1 MRAVIQRVSRASVSI
16 DGEIKGSCN
25 KGFLILLGVGKGD
38 SEREADVLAA
48 KIAKMRV
55 FSDENGKMNLALGDI
70 NGELLVISNFT
81 LLANCAHGNRPDYFG
96 AESPDRANE
105 LYTYFVSKLRE
116 LSGCKTETGEF
127 GADMKVDLLNDGPV
141 TVILDSEDLKKK
153 DHV

>member
-16 DGEIKGSCN
+16 GGEIKGSCN

-55 FSDENGKMNLALGDI
+55 FSDENGKMNLALGDV

-116 LSGCKTETGEF
+116 LSGCKTETGQF
-127 GADMKVDLLNDGPV
+127 GADMQVDLVNDGPV
-141 TVILDSEDLKKK
+141 TIVLDSGDLVRKG
-153 DHV
+153 

>member
-1 MRAVIQRVSRASVSI
+1 
-16 DGEIKGSCN
+16 
-25 KGFLILLGVGKGD
+25 
-38 SEREADVLAA
+38 
-48 KIAKMRV
+48 MRV

-116 LSGCKTETGEF
+116 LSGCKTETGRF
-127 GADMKVDLLNDGPV
+127 GADMKVELVNDGPV
-141 TVILDSEDLKKK
+141 TIVLDSGDLIRKG
-153 DHV
+153 